1 MTDTTTAETGGKA
14 RPVPRIAVALPPAQ
28 YELLFTDQAHDALR
42 ELGEVSFHGDD
53 EAPTV
58 GELAAADPA
67 AEILLTGW
75 GSPRID
81 EAALEQLPALR
92 FVGHCAGSV
101 RPVVAPEAL
110 ARGVRVVQAAAAM
123 APAVA
128 ELSLTMTLA
137 MLRHLP
143 HYQRTLGHER
153 SWADAQRI
161 GLGRELASAAVGVV
175 SASRTGKAYLEMVA
189 SLGAQTK
196 VYDPY
201 LGTDEARRLGTEL
214 VELDELL
221 ETSDVVAVHAPSTD
235 ETRHLLGAKE
245 FARIGDGG
253 LLVNTARSWVWDE
266 DALYEEL
273 ASGRLAA
280 AIDVFDE
287 EPLPADH
294 RLHDL
299 DNVLLTPHVAGGTV
313 QARQRQGQ
321 IVVDDL
327 GRYLT
332 GQPLQHEVTIDRYD
346 QLA

>member
-1 MTDTTTAETGGKA
+1 MPDANTPEPGGS
-14 RPVPRIAVALPPAQ
+14 RQPVPRIAVALPPTQ
-28 YELLFTDQAHDALR
+28 YELLFTDQAHATLCR
-42 ELGEVSFHGDD
+42 LGEVTFQEDD
-53 EAPTV
+53 AAPTV
-58 GELAAADPA
+58 GDLATAEPA
-67 AEILLTGW
+67 TEILLTGW

-81 EAALEQLPALR
+81 GAALEQLPELR
-92 FVGHCAGSV
+92 LVGHCAGSV

-110 ARGVRVVQAAAAM
+110 ARGIRVVQAAAAM

-143 HYQRTLGHER
+143 HYQRTLGHRR
-153 SWADAQRI
+153 SWEDAQRI
-161 GLGRELASAAVGVV
+161 GLGRELASATVGVV
-175 SASRTGKAYLEMVA
+175 SASRTGKAYLEMVSA
-189 SLGAQTK
+189 LGAQTK

-201 LGTDEARRLGTEL
+201 LTIDEARQLGTEL

-235 ETRHLLGAKE
+235 ETHHLLGAKE
-245 FARIGDGG
+245 LARIGDGG

-287 EPLPADH
+287 EPLPTDH

-332 GQPLQHEVTIDRYD
+332 GQPLQHEVTVDRYE